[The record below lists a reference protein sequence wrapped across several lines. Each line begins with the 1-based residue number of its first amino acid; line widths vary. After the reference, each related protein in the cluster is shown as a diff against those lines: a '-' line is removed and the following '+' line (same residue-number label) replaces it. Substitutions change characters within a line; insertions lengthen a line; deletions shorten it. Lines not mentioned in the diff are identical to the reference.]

1 MQSRSSDLDEFFSHE
16 VQSYPPS
23 LSDFGKLHLPSNKSD
38 LLKCLEI
45 TDTADR
51 PQIYDCKVLDGAAIV
66 HSLSTSGMVTF
77 DEFADKVFILHIER
91 HLQACRRVDLVWDS
105 NIPHSLKNS
114 TREKRGK
121 GLRRKV
127 SGHVKLPGNWKDFL
141 RDENNKE
148 ELFRFLTG
156 KVSQV
161 ACPPGKVMYIT
172 SGSSV
177 VSITTEVVMGDC
189 NQEEADTRM
198 MVHVLHALNHG
209 CVTVAVR
216 TVDTDVVVI
225 LLGTLHHFLA
235 AQPSAKIRVEFG
247 MGKNY
252 REFDINNL
260 SDNLG
265 MDKSHALPVFHALT
279 GCDTTSALKGKGKL
293 SAWQA
298 WQAYS
303 DVTDALIRLA
313 DNLFQLI
320 DEESDDFR
328 SIEQFVVILYDRTS
342 VSSSINEIRKDH
354 FCKRKIS
361 MERLPPTQNALL
373 QHVKRA
379 IYQTGI
385 WTTSTL
391 TNQPLPSPSD
401 FGWIKE
407 SQAWAP

>member
-1 MQSRSSDLDEFFSHE
+1 M
-16 VQSYPPS
+16 
-23 LSDFGKLHLPSNKSD
+23 
-38 LLKCLEI
+38 
-45 TDTADR
+45 
-51 PQIYDCKVLDGAAIV
+51 
-66 HSLSTSGMVTF
+66 
-77 DEFADKVFILHIER
+77 
-91 HLQACRRVDLVWDS
+91 
-105 NIPHSLKNS
+105 
-114 TREKRGK
+114 
-121 GLRRKV
+121 

-265 MDKSHALPVFHALT
+265 MDKSRALPVFHALT

-303 DVTDALIRLA
+303 DVTDVLIRLA
-313 DNLFQLI
+313 DNPFQLI

-328 SIEQFVVILYDRTS
+328 SIEQFVVNLYDRTS

-407 SQAWAP
+407 SQAWAPRWLTVLEVSVACREFI